1 MLPPSVCTG
10 GLLGCLHSDKQKK
23 GVQSMFRT
31 LEEHAER
38 FHGRRP
44 GLIARMFRF
53 KMLVFG
59 SVLAIGTLLTIAMSL
74 G

>member
-1 MLPPSVCTG
+1 
-10 GLLGCLHSDKQKK
+10 
-23 GVQSMFRT
+23 MFRT

-38 FHGRRP
+38 FYGKRP
-44 GLIARMFRF
+44 GPLARIVRF

-59 SVLAIGTLLTIAMSL
+59 SALAIGTVLSIVMAL

>member
-1 MLPPSVCTG
+1 
-10 GLLGCLHSDKQKK
+10 
-23 GVQSMFRT
+23 MFRT

-38 FHGRRP
+38 FHGKGPSLLTRV
-44 GLIARMFRF
+44 LRF

-59 SVLAIGTLLTIAMSL
+59 SVFAIGTLLTIVMAL